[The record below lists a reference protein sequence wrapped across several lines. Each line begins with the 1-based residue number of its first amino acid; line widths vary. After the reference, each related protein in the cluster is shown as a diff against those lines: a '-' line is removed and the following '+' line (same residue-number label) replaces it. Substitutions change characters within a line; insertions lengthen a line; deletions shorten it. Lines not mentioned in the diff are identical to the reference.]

1 VSDDVASTASAGEQR
16 GRPVA
21 WIGERA
27 PGDARCHTVMRREGS
42 RLILREI
49 DPGEP
54 EPDRIPVYEGETVE
68 IATGIHSVSLNTTP
82 DVGDTAGC
90 LFSLRVVFLRREPG
104 KVFVRTLRLGEP
116 DDGRRVFVAPGEDL
130 IVEQIQAELAYID
143 TLEEP
148 TASGYIPLTPTLAIW
163 YSIGDR
169 EGEREA
175 ARARYLLAA
184 ARRLDAAN
192 LDAISAVE
200 SYQALDDSMA
210 GPVLRRTAFELLS
223 RTETLIVALG
233 RVIDIVMR
241 AAADISATVEV
252 PAALADR
259 AAAVRALRNAVEHIE
274 DRALGRVNRSPD
286 PVALTLFD
294 QSRLMTEGSIV
305 YAAYELNLTSDVPEL
320 ISASRKFLLDVAGE

>member
-1 VSDDVASTASAGEQR
+1 MSDDVVPVASADEQC
-16 GRPVA
+16 GTPVA

-27 PGDARCHTVMRREGS
+27 PGEARRHTLLHREGS

-49 DPGEP
+49 DPGEL

-68 IATGIHSVSLNTTP
+68 IATGIHSVSLNTNP
-82 DVGDTAGC
+82 DVGDTAGF

-116 DDGRRVFVAPGEDL
+116 DDGRRVFVAPGEEL

-148 TASGYIPLTPTLAIW
+148 TASGYVPLTPTIAIW

-169 EGEREA
+169 VGERAA
-175 ARARYLLAA
+175 ARTRYLLAA

-192 LDAISAVE
+192 LDAIYAIE
-200 SYQALDDSMA
+200 SYQALDDGMA
-210 GPVLRRTAFELLS
+210 GPMLRRIAFALLS
-223 RTETLIVALG
+223 RAETLIVALG

-241 AAADISATVEV
+241 TAADIGTTVEV
-252 PAALADR
+252 PAALAGR

-274 DRALGRVNRSPD
+274 DRALGRVNRAPD

-294 QSRLMTEGSIV
+294 QSRLMTEGIIV
-305 YAAYELNLTSDVPEL
+305 YGTHELDLTRDVPDL